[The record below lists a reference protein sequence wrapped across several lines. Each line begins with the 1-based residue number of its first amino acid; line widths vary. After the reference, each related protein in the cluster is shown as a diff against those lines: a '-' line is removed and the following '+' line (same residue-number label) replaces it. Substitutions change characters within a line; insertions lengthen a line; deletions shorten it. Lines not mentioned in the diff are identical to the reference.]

1 MKKCYINNGVHKT
14 SFACMLLYIELDD
27 IFLDGR
33 LYIVLNK
40 QRIYTDKTRLY
51 SLILQYLHKY
61 PDMKIAIK
69 NSNRKQNL
77 SDEMDKM
84 INGFY
89 D

>member
-1 MKKCYINNGVHKT
+1 
-14 SFACMLLYIELDD
+14 MLLYIEIDD
-27 IFLDGR
+27 IFLDDK

-40 QRIYTDKTRLY
+40 QKIDTGKTRLY

-61 PDMKIAIK
+61 PDMKIAIR

-77 SDEMDKM
+77 ANEIDKM

>member
-1 MKKCYINNGVHKT
+1 
-14 SFACMLLYIELDD
+14 MLLYIELDD
-27 IFLDGR
+27 IFLDGK

-61 PDMKIAIK
+61 LESRRQRRHLEDMKIAIK

-77 SDEMDKM
+77 PNETDKM